1 LKTLSSAADK
11 QEVLERLA
19 ALQPDSPRR
28 WGKMTSNQMI
38 CHLSDSFLLPL
49 GEMRASKAPVPMPR
63 AVFKFFALRVPMKWP
78 RNIATRPE
86 MEQGVGGTPP
96 EEFERDRKKLIAVM
110 ERFVR
115 ESSGLDH
122 PIFGKMSGSDW
133 MRWGYLH
140 CDHHLRQFGV

>member
-1 LKTLSSAADK
+1 
-11 QEVLERLA
+11 
-19 ALQPDSPRR
+19 
-28 WGKMTSNQMI
+28 
-38 CHLSDSFLLPL
+38 
-49 GEMRASKAPVPMPR
+49 
-63 AVFKFFALRVPMKWP
+63 MKWP